1 MPTRAALL
9 LVLLTGAILSGC
21 AGLRA
26 DPLPSW
32 TDGPAKAALTGFV
45 ERTTTPTSPDH
56 IPPAQRIAVVDND
69 GTLWAEQPMYTQFL
83 FVVDR
88 VKQMAPDHPEW
99 TTTEPFRSVLA
110 GDLAG
115 ALNAGKDARA
125 AMLLATHANITA
137 DEFDRIAR
145 TWLAEAR
152 HPTTNRPFTEMVY
165 QPMLEA
171 LDYLADHGYTTFI
184 VSGGG
189 VEFMRAF
196 AEDTYGIPPQRIIG
210 SRLAAELR
218 ESDTGPV
225 IWKLPAVEFVD
236 DAGGKPVGIHQH
248 IGRRPVIAI
257 GNSDGDLDM
266 LRWTDAG
273 DLPSLCILIRH
284 TDAQREWAYDRDSRI
299 GHLDAA
305 LDEAALRNWLVID
318 MAHDWNRIFPW
329 STPTHPPLAGAP

>member
-32 TDGPAKAALTGFV
+32 ADGPAKSALTDFV
-45 ERTTTPTSPDH
+45 ERTTSFHSPDH

-69 GTLWAEQPMYTQFL
+69 GTLWAEQPLYTQLL
-83 FVVDR
+83 FIVDR
-88 VKQMAPDHPEW
+88 VKQLAPDHPEW
-99 TTTEPFRSVLA
+99 STTEPFRSVLA

-115 ALNAGKDARA
+115 VLSAGKDARA
-125 AMLLATHANITA
+125 AMLLATHADITA

-145 TWLAEAR
+145 RWLADAR

-196 AEDTYGIPPQRIIG
+196 AEDTYGIPPERIIG

-218 ESDTGPV
+218 ESTNGPV
-225 IWKLPAVEFVD
+225 IWKLPSVEFVD
-236 DAGGKPVGIHQH
+236 DAGGKPVGIHHH

-299 GHLDAA
+299 GHLDKA
-305 LDEAALRNWLVID
+305 LDHAAAHNWLVID
-318 MAHDWNRIFPW
+318 MARDWDRIYPW
-329 STPTHPPLAGAP
+329 SPSSR